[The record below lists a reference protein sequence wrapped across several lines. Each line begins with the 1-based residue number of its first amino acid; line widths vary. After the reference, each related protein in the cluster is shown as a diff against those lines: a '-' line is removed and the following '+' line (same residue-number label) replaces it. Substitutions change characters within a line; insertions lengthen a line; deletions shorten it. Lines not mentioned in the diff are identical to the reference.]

1 MILSSAS
8 VLKDFPIS
16 EILLC
21 IVGVLVLVKWIIEYF
36 DWGHK
41 RTKNKYDQEAER
53 KKNIEDINEKLNQ
66 NSEDIKMLIEMQKQ
80 QNEKIEQQ
88 NLRIELL
95 IDSDKDDIKA
105 FITEKYHYFVEVK
118 GWIDDYSLDCLE
130 RRFQHYKDEN
140 GNSFVADLM
149 SEIKRLP
156 KHPPQK

>member
-21 IVGVLVLVKWIIEYF
+21 IVGVLVLAKWIIEYF

-41 RTKNKYDQEAER
+41 KTKDKYDQEAER

>member
-21 IVGVLVLVKWIIEYF
+21 IIGVLVLIKWIIEYF

-41 RTKNKYDQEAER
+41 RTKDKYDQEAKR
-53 KKNIEDINEKLNQ
+53 NKDIEDINEKLNQ

>member
-41 RTKNKYDQEAER
+41 RTKDKYDKEAER

-88 NLRIELL
+88 NLRIGLL

-105 FITEKYHYFVEVK
+105 FITEKYHYFIEVK

>member
-21 IVGVLVLVKWIIEYF
+21 IIGVLVLIKWIIEYF

-41 RTKNKYDQEAER
+41 RTKDKYDQEA
-53 KKNIEDINEKLNQ
+53 KQKTDIEDINEKLNQ
-66 NSEDIKMLIEMQKQ
+66 NSENIKMLIEMQKQ

-88 NLRIELL
+88 NLCIGLL

-105 FITEKYHYFVEVK
+105 FITEKYHYFVEVR

>member
-41 RTKNKYDQEAER
+41 KTKDKYDQEAER

-130 RRFQHYKDEN
+130 KRFQHYKDEN

>member
-21 IVGVLVLVKWIIEYF
+21 IVGVLVLIKWIIEYF

-41 RTKNKYDQEAER
+41 RTKDKYDQESER

>member
-41 RTKNKYDQEAER
+41 KTKDKYDQEAER

>member
-21 IVGVLVLVKWIIEYF
+21 IIGVLVLVKWIIEYF

-41 RTKNKYDQEAER
+41 RTKDKYDQEAVR

-88 NLRIELL
+88 NLRIGLL

-105 FITEKYHYFVEVK
+105 FITEKYHYFVEVR

-130 RRFQHYKDEN
+130 KRFQHYRDEN

>member
-21 IVGVLVLVKWIIEYF
+21 IIGVLVLIKWIIEYF

-41 RTKNKYDQEAER
+41 RTKDKYDQDTKR
-53 KKNIEDINEKLNQ
+53 NKDIEDINEKLNQ

-105 FITEKYHYFVEVK
+105 FITEKYHYFVEVR

-156 KHPPQK
+156 KQPPQK

>member
-21 IVGVLVLVKWIIEYF
+21 IVGVLVLIKWIIEYF

-41 RTKNKYDQEAER
+41 RTKDKYDQEAER

>member
-21 IVGVLVLVKWIIEYF
+21 IVGVLVLIKWIIEYF

-41 RTKNKYDQEAER
+41 RTKDQYDQEAAR
-53 KKNIEDINEKLNQ
+53 KKDIEDINEKLNQ

>member
-21 IVGVLVLVKWIIEYF
+21 IIGVLVLIKWIIEYF

-41 RTKNKYDQEAER
+41 RTKDKYDQEA
-53 KKNIEDINEKLNQ
+53 KQKTDIEDINEKLNQ

-88 NLRIELL
+88 NLRIGLL

-105 FITEKYHYFVEVK
+105 FITEKYHYFVEVR

>member
-21 IVGVLVLVKWIIEYF
+21 IIGVLVLIKWIIEYF

-41 RTKNKYDQEAER
+41 RTKDKYDQEAER

-105 FITEKYHYFVEVK
+105 FITEKYHYFVEVR

>member
-41 RTKNKYDQEAER
+41 RTKDKYDQEAEQ
-53 KKNIEDINEKLNQ
+53 KKDIKDINERLNQ

-80 QNEKIEQQ
+80 QNK
-88 NLRIELL
+88 RIELL

>member
-21 IVGVLVLVKWIIEYF
+21 IIGVLILVKWIIEYF

-41 RTKNKYDQEAER
+41 RTKDKYDQEAED
-53 KKNIEDINEKLNQ
+53 KKNIEDINERLNQ

-80 QNEKIEQQ
+80 QNK
-88 NLRIELL
+88 RIELL

-105 FITEKYHYFVEVK
+105 FITKEYHYFVERI

-130 RRFQHYKDEN
+130 KRFLHYQDED
-140 GNSFVADLM
+140 GNSFAGDLM
-149 SEIKRLP
+149 SEIRRLP

>member
-21 IVGVLVLVKWIIEYF
+21 IIGVLVLIKWIIEYF

-41 RTKNKYDQEAER
+41 RTKDKYDQEAKR
-53 KKNIEDINEKLNQ
+53 NKDIEDINEKLNQ

-105 FITEKYHYFVEVK
+105 FITEKYHYFVEVR

>member
-21 IVGVLVLVKWIIEYF
+21 IIGVLVLVKWIIEYF

-41 RTKNKYDQEAER
+41 RTKDKYDQEAKR
-53 KKNIEDINEKLNQ
+53 NKDIQDINEKLNQ

-105 FITEKYHYFVEVK
+105 FITEKYHYFVEVR

>member
-41 RTKNKYDQEAER
+41 RTKDKYDQEAER

>member
-41 RTKNKYDQEAER
+41 RTKDKYDQEAER

-66 NSEDIKMLIEMQKQ
+66 NSEDIKMLIKMQKQ

-95 IDSDKDDIKA
+95 INSDKDDIKA
-105 FITEKYHYFVEVK
+105 FITEKYHYFVEVR

-130 RRFQHYKDEN
+130 KRFQHYRDEN

>member
-21 IVGVLVLVKWIIEYF
+21 IIGVLILVKWIIEYF

-41 RTKNKYDQEAER
+41 RTKDKYDQEAED

-80 QNEKIEQQ
+80 QNK
-88 NLRIELL
+88 RIELL

-105 FITEKYHYFVEVK
+105 FITKEYHYFVERI

-130 RRFQHYKDEN
+130 KRFLHYQDED
-140 GNSFVADLM
+140 GNSFAEDLM
-149 SEIKRLP
+149 SEIRRLP

>member
-41 RTKNKYDQEAER
+41 RTKDKYDQEAER

-105 FITEKYHYFVEVK
+105 FITEKYHYFVEVR

-130 RRFQHYKDEN
+130 KRFQHYRDEN

>member
-21 IVGVLVLVKWIIEYF
+21 IIGVLILVKWIIEYF

-41 RTKNKYDQEAER
+41 RTKDKYDQEAED
-53 KKNIEDINEKLNQ
+53 KKNIEDINERLNQ
-66 NSEDIKMLIEMQKQ
+66 NSEDIKILIEMQKQ
-80 QNEKIEQQ
+80 QNK
-88 NLRIELL
+88 RIELL

-105 FITEKYHYFVEVK
+105 FITKEYHYFVERI

-130 RRFQHYKDEN
+130 KRFLHYQDED
-140 GNSFVADLM
+140 GNSFAEDLM
-149 SEIKRLP
+149 SEIRRLP

>member
-21 IVGVLVLVKWIIEYF
+21 IVGVLVLIKWIIEYF

-41 RTKNKYDQEAER
+41 RTKDKYDQEA
-53 KKNIEDINEKLNQ
+53 KQKTDIEDINEKLNQ
-66 NSEDIKMLIEMQKQ
+66 NSENIKMLIEMQKQ

-105 FITEKYHYFVEVK
+105 FITEKYHYFVEVR

>member
-41 RTKNKYDQEAER
+41 RTKDKYDQEAER

-105 FITEKYHYFVEVK
+105 FITEKYHYFVEVR

>member
-21 IVGVLVLVKWIIEYF
+21 IIGVLILVKWIIEYF

-41 RTKNKYDQEAER
+41 RTKDKYDQGAED
-53 KKNIEDINEKLNQ
+53 KKNIEDINERLNQ

-80 QNEKIEQQ
+80 QNK
-88 NLRIELL
+88 RIELL

-105 FITEKYHYFVEVK
+105 FITKEYHYFVERI

-130 RRFQHYKDEN
+130 KRFLHYQDED
-140 GNSFVADLM
+140 GNSFAEDLM
-149 SEIKRLP
+149 SEIRRLP

>member
-21 IVGVLVLVKWIIEYF
+21 IVGVLVLIKWIIEYF

-41 RTKNKYDQEAER
+41 RTKDKYDQEAER
-53 KKNIEDINEKLNQ
+53 KKDIEDINEKLNQ

-105 FITEKYHYFVEVK
+105 FITEKYHYFVEVR

>member
-41 RTKNKYDQEAER
+41 RTKDKYDQETER

>member
-41 RTKNKYDQEAER
+41 RTKDKYDQEAER

-156 KHPPQK
+156 KHQPQK

>member
-21 IVGVLVLVKWIIEYF
+21 IIGALILVKWIIEYF

-41 RTKNKYDQEAER
+41 RTKDKYDQEA
-53 KKNIEDINEKLNQ
+53 KQKTDIEDINEKLNQ
-66 NSEDIKMLIEMQKQ
+66 NSENIKMLIEMQKQ

-105 FITEKYHYFVEVK
+105 FITEKYHYFVEVR

>member
-21 IVGVLVLVKWIIEYF
+21 IVGVLVLIKWIIEYF

-41 RTKNKYDQEAER
+41 RTKDKYDQETER

>member
-21 IVGVLVLVKWIIEYF
+21 IIGVLILVKWIIEYF

-41 RTKNKYDQEAER
+41 RTKDKYDQEAGHE
-53 KKNIEDINEKLNQ
+53 KDIKDINERLNQ

-88 NLRIELL
+88 NLRIGLL

-105 FITEKYHYFVEVK
+105 FITEKYHYFVEIR

>member
-21 IVGVLVLVKWIIEYF
+21 IIGVLVLIKWIIEYF

-41 RTKNKYDQEAER
+41 RTKDKYDQET
-53 KKNIEDINEKLNQ
+53 KQKTDIEDINEKLNQ
-66 NSEDIKMLIEMQKQ
+66 NSENIKMLIEMQKQ

-105 FITEKYHYFVEVK
+105 FITEKYHYFVEVR

>member
-1 MILSSAS
+1 MFLSSAS

-21 IVGVLVLVKWIIEYF
+21 IVGVLVLVKWIVDYF

-41 RTKNKYDQEAER
+41 RTKEKYDEESSHA
-53 KKNIEDINEKLNQ
+53 KNIDDINKRLDQ
-66 NSEDIKMLIEMQKQ
+66 NSEDIKQLIEMQKQ
-80 QNEKIEQQ
+80 TNENVQ
-88 NLRIELL
+88 LL
-95 IDSDKDDIKA
+95 LESDKDDIKS
-105 FITEKYHYFVEVK
+105 FITEKFHYFVEQR

-130 RRFQHYKDEN
+130 RRYKHYKEEK

-149 SEIKRLP
+149 FEIRRLP

>member
-21 IVGVLVLVKWIIEYF
+21 VIGVLVLIKWIIEYF

-41 RTKNKYDQEAER
+41 RTKDKYDQEA
-53 KKNIEDINEKLNQ
+53 KQKTDIEDINEKLNQ
-66 NSEDIKMLIEMQKQ
+66 NSENIKMLIEMQKQ

-105 FITEKYHYFVEVK
+105 FITEKYHYFVEVR

>member
-21 IVGVLVLVKWIIEYF
+21 IVGVLVLIKWIIEYF

-41 RTKNKYDQEAER
+41 RTTDKYDQEAER

>member
-41 RTKNKYDQEAER
+41 RTKDKYDQEAER

-95 IDSDKDDIKA
+95 VDSDKDDIKA